1 MFCFWDYRTYTSR
14 LQDAVTRHEDR
25 VEVKVEDQLNRLNRG
40 LMIEENM
47 SRVHSEGMRR
57 GSQIF
62 IQKFLTSCGWPGQ
75 QSVLQLAEDVSVVYR
90 FNTKATGFSC

>member
-1 MFCFWDYRTYTSR
+1 M
-14 LQDAVTRHEDR
+14 TRHEDR

-47 SRVHSEGMRR
+47 SRVHSDAEGFPF
-57 GSQIF
+57 F